1 MRVIESTLNS
11 NLSEVHNSEAV
22 LREYARPKFPKWEQ
36 RDKSKEKQTYLTSF
50 NEDLETKGR
59 NTYYAPPEN

>member
-1 MRVIESTLNS
+1 
-11 NLSEVHNSEAV
+11 VHNSEAV
-22 LREYARPKFPKWEQ
+22 LREYAKPKFPKWEQ